1 MLARLILIPTG
12 LVLGAA
18 AALVFLPVAA
28 LFDPVTREA
37 GAAIGSFGIMA
48 ALANATGAAEGE
60 VAAFGAAIATGLA
73 AICVVPLVLTALIGE
88 VARVRSL
95 VWYAGATGLISAAMP
110 YILRAGLRTKSLAGD
125 DANLAEQRFL
135 LLFFLTG
142 ALAGFIYWAVAGRG
156 GLREP
161 MPRQRDLPPGGGWT
175 KTNR

>member
-28 LFDPVTREA
+28 FFDPVTREA
-37 GAAIGSFGIMA
+37 GAAIGSLGIMA

-73 AICVVPLVLTALIGE
+73 AICVVPLVVTALIGE

-95 VWYAGATGLISAAMP
+95 VWYAGVTGLISAAMP
-110 YILRAGLRTKSLAGD
+110 YILRAGLRTQSLAGEG
-125 DANLAEQRFL
+125 ASTAEQRFL

-156 GLREP
+156 GMREVP
-161 MPRQRDLPPGGGWT
+161 ARQDTRPQSGWT
-175 KTNR
+175 RGGR